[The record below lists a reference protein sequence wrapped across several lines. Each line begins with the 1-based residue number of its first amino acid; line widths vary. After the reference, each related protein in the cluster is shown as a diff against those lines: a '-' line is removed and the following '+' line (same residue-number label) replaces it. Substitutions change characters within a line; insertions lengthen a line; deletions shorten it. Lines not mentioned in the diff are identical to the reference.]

1 MAKKKVTT
9 NYFWNIVC
17 FVALAL
23 FATRAFFGIFNLSL
37 PWLGMFEN
45 ITNIII
51 GVVVLISAW
60 NAVAGAKKRME
71 SCLLDFCCN
80 RNCFND
86 SAFLLLI

>member
-60 NAVAGAKKRME
+60 NAVAGAKKGWKVAIVIVSMI
-71 SCLLDFCCN
+71 LPF
-80 RNCFND
+80 F
-86 SAFLLLI
+86 F

>member
-1 MAKKKVTT
+1 MAKKKVTV

-23 FATRAFFGIFNLSL
+23 FATRAFFGILNISV

-51 GVVVLISAW
+51 GLVVLISAW
-60 NAVAGAKKRME
+60 NAVAGAKKGWKIAYWIFVAIVVASMI
-71 SCLLDFCCN
+71 LPF
-80 RNCFND
+80 F
-86 SAFLLLI
+86 F